1 MLLEAKKLTRSYG
14 SGDEAAPVFTGI
26 DLRLDKGSSLLLVG
40 PNGGGKSTL
49 LRCLV
54 GVDPPSAGEVLLD
67 GEPLDERLPATRRT
81 IAAVLDDIDFFPD
94 LSVVEHLDLMARAH
108 GVTDAEAVVDEAL
121 HELGLI
127 DLSGRLPGSLS
138 SGQRRR
144 LALAGAFVRPRRL
157 LVLDEPEQR
166 LDRDGVQWLAT
177 RLTTEVREGLAV
189 LVASHSPVL
198 IEALSAGSRG
208 KRHRVL
214 ELGGGS

>member
-1 MLLEAKKLTRSYG
+1 MLLKARGLARSYG
-14 SGDEAAPVFTGI
+14 TGDEASSVFTGVNV
-26 DLRLDKGSSLLLVG
+26 DLDKGGSLLVVG

-54 GVDPPSAGEVLLD
+54 GVDPPTAGEVLLD
-67 GEPLDERLPATRRT
+67 GEPFDERTPETRRT
-81 IAAVLDDIDFFPD
+81 VAAVLDDIDFFPD

-108 GVTDAEAVVDEAL
+108 GVDDAEAVVDEAL
-121 HELGLI
+121 HELGLAG
-127 DLSGRLPGSLS
+127 LSGRLPGSLS

-166 LDRDGVQWLAT
+166 LDRDGVAWLGE
-177 RLTTEVREGLAV
+177 RLSRELREGLAV

-198 IEALSAGSRG
+198 IEALSSGR
-208 KRHRVL
+208 KHRVL